1 MKSVIVLVLAAILAG
16 CASAPRQPAPV
27 RTIGKE
33 INRGGNPIQ
42 PINVDCR
49 VASAL
54 SKELQEIINQPTYY
68 SDRWASVFNAIEGA
82 DTHEQRVKSAKA
94 VLWTVRTRCRGF

>member
-1 MKSVIVLVLAAILAG
+1 MKNVIVLILAAILAG
-16 CASAPRQPAPV
+16 CASAPQKLAPI

-49 VASAL
+49 LASAL
-54 SKELQEIINQPTYY
+54 SKELQEIIDQPTHY